1 MGTLPRIKLTRTD
14 PFHHEISIQGLRL
27 DDVALEIMRRH
38 PESDWPEVISLAL
51 TAGLAIF
58 NRVDGPHLKLLERLT
73 HLQNHIA
80 TPPHPNLSTEQ
91 MSQLRQHLNKTFQRL
106 TEDWEHQVVKGIADM
121 LENLG
126 RDP

>member
-58 NRVDGPHLKLLERLT
+58 NRVDGPHQKLLERQYCHKVLAPR
-73 HLQNHIA
+73 HSNHR
-80 TPPHPNLSTEQ
+80 NQ
-91 MSQLRQHLNKTFQRL
+91 
-106 TEDWEHQVVKGIADM
+106 
-121 LENLG
+121 G
-126 RDP
+126 RTRG